1 MIIQA
6 DSLEW
11 LKNKEDNSIDH
22 IITDP
27 PYLID
32 FLNKGWD
39 SKDNVASSVDYWKEA
54 LRVCKSGSYALV
66 FGHSRTHH
74 RVMTAMEDA
83 GWEIRDCVMWIYGSE
98 IGRAHV

>member
-32 FLNKGWD
+32 FMGKGWD
-39 SKDNVASSVDYWKEA
+39 SEDNVAGSVEFWKEA
-54 LRVCKSGSYALV
+54 LRVAKAGSYALV
-66 FGHSRTHH
+66 LDRKSTRLNSSHIPLSR
-74 RVMTAMEDA
+74 MPSSA
-83 GWEIRDCVMWIYGSE
+83 
-98 IGRAHV
+98 